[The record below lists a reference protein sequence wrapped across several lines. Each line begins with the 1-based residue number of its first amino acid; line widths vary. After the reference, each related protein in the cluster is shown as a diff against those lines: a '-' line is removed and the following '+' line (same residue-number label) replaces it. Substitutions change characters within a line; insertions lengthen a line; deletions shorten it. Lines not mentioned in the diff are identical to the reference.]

1 MSNTKSIALI
11 NKYRGQ
17 IMGAAA
23 LWVVIYHTWYRQF
36 SPETVPKI
44 LYYIELAIY
53 KLGYFGVSIFFL
65 LSGIGLSYAIGKYS
79 LKEFWLR
86 RFRRLAYP
94 VLIAAAVRALMEGWS
109 FPHYLFAVTGIGFF
123 IEKSY
128 FLWFISA
135 ISAAYLVFPLYWRFF
150 SRSRSKLRFTVL
162 FIAALYLGSILVPKA
177 DNAIASSLYKL
188 ISNSCAPPF
197 VLGVFFGWAQQNGGL
212 KLSRRAFNTAAF
224 ISAAVSVAL
233 GWLYKIHSIYIFG
246 FFPEL
251 LAAFGFTALLAEL
264 FGLFDRAGGASRA
277 VNKFFGFYGKLSLEV
292 YCTHEFIVAPVLV
305 PALWSV
311 GIVGLAVNLI
321 EIASFALAGWLLH
334 IISDRALRLTD
345 RLISSAASDRA

>member
-1 MSNTKSIALI
+1 MDNTKSIALI

-44 LYYIELAIY
+44 LYYMELAIY

-94 VLIAAAVRALMEGWS
+94 VLIAAAVLGIMEGWS

-212 KLSRRAFNTAAF
+212 KLSRCVFNTVPAPVFSREAVLALPAECIF
-224 ISAAVSVAL
+224 LELASAPGGLAPEAPIPLGFLSAPGLPGRMYPESAAAC
-233 GWLYKIHSIYIFG
+233 
-246 FFPEL
+246 L
-251 LAAFGFTALLAEL
+251 LACILRFSEKG
-264 FGLFDRAGGASRA
+264 DSYGA
-277 VNKFFGFYGKLSLEV
+277 
-292 YCTHEFIVAPVLV
+292 
-305 PALWSV
+305 
-311 GIVGLAVNLI
+311 
-321 EIASFALAGWLLH
+321 
-334 IISDRALRLTD
+334 
-345 RLISSAASDRA
+345 